1 MSFSKVRNG
10 IEAVFDASIL
20 QKRSFR
26 ISVKIPG
33 DQRPK
38 RMENARLGRYFK
50 YSIMRIFAVLMF
62 FFFKYVTELSVV
74 GNCAISCVVMKVLS
88 NRYIQ
93 HRYGVLVK
101 SNKWFIINAAF

>member
-1 MSFSKVRNG
+1 MSFLKVRNG

-38 RMENARLGRYFK
+38 KMENARLGRY
-50 YSIMRIFAVLMF
+50 
-62 FFFKYVTELSVV
+62 
-74 GNCAISCVVMKVLS
+74 
-88 NRYIQ
+88 
-93 HRYGVLVK
+93 
-101 SNKWFIINAAF
+101 

>member
-1 MSFSKVRNG
+1 MSFLKVRNG

-38 RMENARLGRYFK
+38 RMENARLGRYFR

-62 FFFKYVTELSVV
+62 FFFKCFRIECGWKLRHILRGYE
-74 GNCAISCVVMKVLS
+74 
-88 NRYIQ
+88 
-93 HRYGVLVK
+93 GVIKQVHTCT
-101 SNKWFIINAAF
+101 A